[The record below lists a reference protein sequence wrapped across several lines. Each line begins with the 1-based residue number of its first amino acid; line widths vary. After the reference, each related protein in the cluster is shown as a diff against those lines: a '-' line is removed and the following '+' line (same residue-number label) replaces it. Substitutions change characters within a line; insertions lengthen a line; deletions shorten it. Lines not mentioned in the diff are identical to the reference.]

1 MADYPA
7 IQNGLNT
14 YMPFILLISGSIGN
28 ILNCLIFTRSSLRNK
43 PCSIY
48 FLAMSIAN
56 LITLYFS
63 CLTRILLLFGIYVQ
77 PGYGDIYCRFRV
89 FLTYMPLSA
98 SSWFIVAACVDR
110 YASSS
115 ASVRIRSFSQLKV
128 SLRIVCGTWVMLCLI
143 WMEMFICFNGNLN
156 GTVCA
161 PVSPFCNTYN
171 SFSLLVFFSLLPP
184 ICMLLFGGMT
194 IRNVRHRPINRAANT
209 KDRQL
214 ALMLIVQVVIF
225 QILSLPISIQRIY
238 SYITINDSKTLQRR
252 QLESLLI
259 EIVNFAAFTNT
270 VVSFYLFTLTGS
282 LFRKELKSL
291 LFFSKRRQANIEP
304 LQTGQRKIQ
313 IQTVTSRQPQATTHI

>member
-238 SYITINDSKTLQRR
+238 SYITINDSKTLQRK
-252 QLESLLI
+252 QLESLLSD
-259 EIVNFAAFTNT
+259 VSNYAAFTDT
-270 VVSFYLFTLTGS
+270 
-282 LFRKELKSL
+282 
-291 LFFSKRRQANIEP
+291 A
-304 LQTGQRKIQ
+304 
-313 IQTVTSRQPQATTHI
+313 

>member
-1 MADYPA
+1 MSNLLA
-7 IQNGLNT
+7 IQKELNI
-14 YMPFILLISGSIGN
+14 YIPFTLLISGSIGN

-56 LITLYFS
+56 LITLCFS
-63 CLTRILLLFGIYVQ
+63 CLTRILVNFGIYVTS
-77 PGYGDIYCRFRV
+77 GHGNIYCKFRI

-115 ASVRIRSFSQLKV
+115 ASARMRSFSRPKV
-128 SLRIVCGTWVMLCLI
+128 SQRIVCGIWVMLSLI
-143 WMEMFICFNGNLN
+143 WMEMFICFYGNLD

-161 PVSPFCNTYN
+161 LVSQFCNTYN
-171 SFSLLVFFSLLPP
+171 SFSLLVFYSVLPP

-194 IRNVRHRPINRAANT
+194 IRNVQHRPINRVVNA

-214 ALMLIVQVVIF
+214 TLMFIVQVSIF

-238 SYITINDSKTLQRR
+238 SYITINDSKTLQRK
-252 QLESLLI
+252 QLESLLSD
-259 EIVNFAAFTNT
+259 VSNYAAFTDT
-270 VVSFYLFTLTGS
+270 VISFYLFTLTGS

-291 LFFSKRRQANIEP
+291 FFS
-304 LQTGQRKIQ
+304 
-313 IQTVTSRQPQATTHI
+313 